1 MRSLLLLKGKKNFE
15 NIVFQSSDSTIFLY
29 SWLDGRRREDGA
41 EGLWRI
47 HDKLY
52 DLGKFAKNHPGGKF
66 WIEETKGTDI
76 TEAFETHHLMGK
88 AEKLLPKYFVKEAKE
103 PRNIILTLHDDG
115 FYKVLKKRVV
125 EKLNEIDQKPA
136 KTTDVSI

>member
-1 MRSLLLLKGKKNFE
+1 M
-15 NIVFQSSDSTIFLY
+15 
-29 SWLDGRRREDGA
+29 
-41 EGLWRI
+41 WRI

-52 DLGKFAKNHPGGKF
+52 DLSKFANNHPGGKF
-66 WIEETKGTDI
+66 WIAGTKGTDI

-103 PRNIILTLHDDG
+103 PRNITLTLNDDG

-125 EKLNEIDQKPA
+125 EKLNEIDQEPA
-136 KTTDVSI
+136 RTTDVSMIFGFSFYVGLVGVPWCFENEVYRHGNLESGDESG

>member
-1 MRSLLLLKGKKNFE
+1 M
-15 NIVFQSSDSTIFLY
+15 
-29 SWLDGRRREDGA
+29 DGRRREDGA

-52 DLGKFAKNHPGGKF
+52 DLSKFAKNHPGGRF
-66 WIEETKGTDI
+66 WIDETKGTDI

-88 AEKLLPKYFVKEAKE
+88 AEKLLPKYFVKDAVE
-103 PRNIILTLHDDG
+103 PRNILLTLKDDG

-125 EKLNEIDQKPA
+125 EKLHEINHEPA
-136 KTTDVSI
+136 KTTDVSISYFLI